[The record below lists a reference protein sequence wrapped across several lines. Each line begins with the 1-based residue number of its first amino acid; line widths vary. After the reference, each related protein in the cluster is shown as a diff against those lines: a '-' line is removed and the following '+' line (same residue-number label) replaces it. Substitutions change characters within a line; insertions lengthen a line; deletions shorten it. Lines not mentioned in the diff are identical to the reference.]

1 MNTPAPPIKTGIKPI
16 TAPETRTAPKATS
29 HLARLESALSGQFFM
44 FVFRCGTRFRSGRIV
59 GVLSDQFIKV
69 RYFSVKTR
77 ELMSFEHVVKLYAE
91 PSVESLTG
99 WFLFQSMEA
108 LDAAYPFFSEHFKR
122 QVELQEKEAPQ

>member
-1 MNTPAPPIKTGIKPI
+1 
-16 TAPETRTAPKATS
+16 
-29 HLARLESALSGQFFM
+29 M